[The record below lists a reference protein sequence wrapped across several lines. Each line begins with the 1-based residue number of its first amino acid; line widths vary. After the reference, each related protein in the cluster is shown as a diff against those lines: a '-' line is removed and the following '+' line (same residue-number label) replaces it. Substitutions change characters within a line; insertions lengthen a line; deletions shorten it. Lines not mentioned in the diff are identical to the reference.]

1 MRISDWSSDVCSSDL
16 AERPR
21 TVRPGSDADQPQA
34 SLDAAAAGNDAVG
47 SIAHAFGNEQLFGL
61 FQPIV
66 ETSGG
71 PEPKHVPISFKF
83 DAIARVMGNEDFGLA
98 IRQLGHLLVSEHDA
112 ARMDPFC
119 MLAAAAIHPVAADHQ
134 TGHTHDL

>member
-83 DAIARVMGNEDFGLA
+83 DVIPRVMGHEDFGMA
-98 IRQLGHLLVSEHDA
+98 IRQLGNLLVSVHSA
-112 ARMDPFC
+112 ARIAPTHLLD
-119 MLAAAAIHPVAADHQ
+119 LAHLGPVA
-134 TGHTHDL
+134 

>member
-1 MRISDWSSDVCSSDL
+1 MIRRPPRSTRTDTLFPYTTLFRSHLAENVGLLTRIQHKFVKHPATD

-66 ETSGG
+66 EQIGRA
-71 PEPKHVPISFKF
+71 HV
-83 DAIARVMGNEDFGLA
+83 
-98 IRQLGHLLVSEHDA
+98 
-112 ARMDPFC
+112 
-119 MLAAAAIHPVAADHQ
+119 
-134 TGHTHDL
+134 

>member
-1 MRISDWSSDVCSSDL
+1 MCMVFSFFFSSRRRHTRCALVTGVQTCAL
-16 AERPR
+16 PIY
-21 TVRPGSDADQPQA
+21 
-34 SLDAAAAGNDAVG
+34 AVG

-112 ARMDPFC
+112 ARMDRSEERRVGKGCVSTLKSGWCP
-119 MLAAAAIHPVAADHQ
+119 DH
-134 TGHTHDL
+134 

>member
-21 TVRPGSDADQPQA
+21 TVRPGSDADQTQA

-47 SIAHAFGNEQLFGL
+47 SIAHAFGYEQLFGL

-71 PEPKHVPISFKF
+71 PEPKHVPHSFTF
-83 DAIARVMGNEDFGLA
+83 DATDRVVGYVDVGLVL
-98 IRQLGHLLVSEHDA
+98 RPLGTLLTSEH
-112 ARMDPFC
+112 RGVGKEGERTE
-119 MLAAAAIHPVAADHQ
+119 HN
-134 TGHTHDL
+134 